1 MFSKEIIEQAR
12 AIAEQLYVPEKF
24 GCDQDSE
31 FDSRDLY
38 DQLARLNMGSFH
50 IENGITKAVI
60 IFDSLPYVI
69 KIPFNG
75 MWEYDYDYDE
85 ENDEYIECDANFI
98 YFSNAHALDTSDYCW
113 DELDKITAAYD
124 YGYGCFFPE
133 AAVVYEDNKGFRFYI
148 QEKVRPAC
156 ERNFTPTTSKE
167 SYDKAANLAI
177 GYRICSEDWRAAAI
191 ENYGESILISFID
204 WNDVGARGY
213 LEDMHSG
220 NYGYRFD
227 GTPVL
232 FDVSGFRD

>member
-12 AIAEQLYVPEKF
+12 AIAAQIHVPEKF
-24 GCDQDSE
+24 GCDQDCE
-31 FDSRDLY
+31 FDSDDLY
-38 DQLARLNMGSFH
+38 DQFARLNMGDFH
-50 IENGITKAVI
+50 IENGISKAVI

-75 MWEYDYDYDE
+75 MWNYEYDYDE
-85 ENDEYIECDANFI
+85 ETDEYIECDADFI
-98 YFSNAHALDTSDYCW
+98 YFNRARALDTSDYCW
-113 DELDKITAAYD
+113 NELDKVIMAHD
-124 YGYGCFFPE
+124 CGYGCFLPE
-133 AAVVYEDNKGFRFYI
+133 TAVVYEDNSGRRFYI

-156 ERNFTPTTSKE
+156 EHNFTPTTSKD
-167 SYDKAANLAI
+167 SRDRAANLAS

-191 ENYGESILISFID
+191 ESYGEDILISFID
-204 WNDVGARGY
+204 WNYAGALGY
-213 LEDMHSG
+213 LDDMHSG

>member
-24 GCDQDSE
+24 GCDEDCE

-38 DQLARLNMGSFH
+38 EQLARLNMGSFH

-60 IFDSLPYVI
+60 IFDNLPYVI

-75 MWEYDYDYDE
+75 MWNYEYDYDE
-85 ENDEYIECDANFI
+85 ETDEYIESDASFI
-98 YFSNAHALDTSDYCW
+98 YFNHARALDTSDYCW
-113 DELDKITAAYD
+113 NELDKIVKAYD
-124 YGYGCFFPE
+124 CGYGCFFPE
-133 AAVVYEDNKGFRFYI
+133 TAVVYENNGWRFYI

-156 ERNFTPTTSKE
+156 ERNFTPTTSKD
-167 SYDKAANLAI
+167 SRDRAANLAI
-177 GYRICSEDWRAAAI
+177 GYRICNEDWRAAAI
-191 ENYGESILISFID
+191 ESYGEAILISFVN
-204 WNDVGARGY
+204 WNDAGTLGY
-213 LEDMHSG
+213 LEDMHNA

-227 GTPVL
+227 GTPVM

>member
-24 GCDQDSE
+24 GCDQNCE

-75 MWEYDYDYDE
+75 MWNCEYDYDE
-85 ENDEYIECDANFI
+85 ETDEYIECDAYFI
-98 YFSNAHALDTSDYCW
+98 YFSHARALDISDYCW
-113 DELDKITAAYD
+113 NELDKVIMAHD
-124 YGYGCFFPE
+124 CGYGCFLPDT
-133 AAVVYEDNKGFRFYI
+133 AVVYENNGQRFYI
-148 QEKVRPAC
+148 QEKVRPVC
-156 ERNFTPTTSKE
+156 EHSFTPTTSKD
-167 SYDKAANLAI
+167 SRDRAASLTDE
-177 GYRICSEDWRAAAI
+177 YRICNEDWRAAAI
-191 ENYGESILISFID
+191 ESYGEAILVSFID
-204 WNDVGARGY
+204 WNDAGALGY
-213 LEDMHSG
+213 LDDMHSG

>member
-24 GCDQDSE
+24 GCDEDCE

-38 DQLARLNMGSFH
+38 EQLARLNMGSFH

-60 IFDSLPYVI
+60 IFDNLPYVI

-75 MWEYDYDYDE
+75 MWNYEYDYDE
-85 ENDEYIECDANFI
+85 ETDEYIESDASFI
-98 YFSNAHALDTSDYCW
+98 YFNHARTLDTSDYCW
-113 DELDKITAAYD
+113 NELDKIVKAYD
-124 YGYGCFFPE
+124 CGYGCFFPE
-133 AAVVYEDNKGFRFYI
+133 TAVVYENNGWRFYI

-156 ERNFTPTTSKE
+156 ERNFTPTTSKD
-167 SYDKAANLAI
+167 SRDRAANLAI
-177 GYRICSEDWRAAAI
+177 GYRICNEDWRAAAI
-191 ENYGESILISFID
+191 ESYGEAILISFVN
-204 WNDVGARGY
+204 WNDAGTLGY
-213 LEDMHSG
+213 LEDMHNA

-227 GTPVL
+227 GTPVM

>member
-24 GCDQDSE
+24 GCDQNCE
-31 FDSRDLY
+31 FDSCDLY

-85 ENDEYIECDANFI
+85 ENDEYIESDASFI
-98 YFSNAHALDTSDYCW
+98 YFNHARALDTSDYCW
-113 DELDKITAAYD
+113 NELDKIVKAYD

-133 AAVVYEDNKGFRFYI
+133 TAVVYENNGWRFYI

-156 ERNFTPTTSKE
+156 ERNFTPTTSKD
-167 SYDKAANLAI
+167 SRDKAANLMSW
-177 GYRICSEDWRAAAI
+177 YRICSEDWRAAAI
-191 ENYGESILISFID
+191 ESYGEAILISFID
-204 WNDVGARGY
+204 WNYAGALGY
-213 LEDMHSG
+213 LDDMHNG

>member
-1 MFSKEIIEQAR
+1 MFSKEIIEQAC

-24 GCDQDSE
+24 GCDQNCE
-31 FDSRDLY
+31 FDSGDLY
-38 DQLARLNMGSFH
+38 EQLERLNMGSFH

-85 ENDEYIECDANFI
+85 ENDEYIESDASFI
-98 YFSNAHALDTSDYCW
+98 YFNHARALDTSDYCW
-113 DELDKITAAYD
+113 NELDKIVKAYD

-133 AAVVYEDNKGFRFYI
+133 TVVVCENNGRRFYI
-148 QEKVRPAC
+148 QEKVRPAY
-156 ERNFTPTTSKE
+156 ERNFTPTTSKD
-167 SYDKAANLAI
+167 SRDKAANLAI
-177 GYRICSEDWRAAAI
+177 GYRICNEDWRAAAI
-191 ENYGESILISFID
+191 ESYGEAILISFVN
-204 WNDVGARGY
+204 WNDAGTLGY
-213 LEDMHSG
+213 LEDMHNA

-227 GTPVL
+227 GTPVM